1 MFKPG
6 NQYGKLTKRGV
17 NKTSKETKE
26 LVNRILFNEDEF
38 VADWKQMDV
47 RERMEIRI
55 KMAKFIIPEPR
66 EAPISNIKEDYPLFV
81 DSKEDADAW
90 RLLQMT
96 ENGDTE
102 QVGGSIVFEL

>member
-1 MFKPG
+1 MNYGMNKW
-6 NQYGKLTKRGV
+6 NGKLTKRGV

-102 QVGGSIVFEL
+102 QVGGSIVFE

>member
-1 MFKPG
+1 M
-6 NQYGKLTKRGV
+6 
-17 NKTSKETKE
+17 
-26 LVNRILFNEDEF
+26 VNRILFNEDEF

-55 KMAKFIIPEPR
+55 KMAKYIIAEPKE
-66 EAPISNIKEDYPLFV
+66 EAKSNQDIDLPLFV

-102 QVGGSIVFEL
+102 QVGGSIVFE

>member
-1 MFKPG
+1 
-6 NQYGKLTKRGV
+6 
-17 NKTSKETKE
+17 
-26 LVNRILFNEDEF
+26 
-38 VADWKQMDV
+38 
-47 RERMEIRI
+47 
-55 KMAKFIIPEPR
+55 MAKFIIPEPR

-102 QVGGSIVFEL
+102 QVGGSIVFE